1 MTLFDAVSEN
11 GIFAEAIKIF
21 YRQAETRRPS
31 TFYEDLKTPEDDSIL
46 LCSRERNGW
55 ASYSR
60 PPARSPTRGPRH
72 PLAWPTA
79 QDRT

>member
-55 ASYSR
+55 ARSTLGLRHVAR
-60 PPARSPTRGPRH
+60 PEVPSIR
-72 PLAWPTA
+72 
-79 QDRT
+79 

>member
-21 YRQAETRRPS
+21 YPAGRDPAPS

-55 ASYSR
+55 ARSTLGLRHVAR
-60 PPARSPTRGPRH
+60 PEVPSIR
-72 PLAWPTA
+72 
-79 QDRT
+79 